1 MPLIPLNGIDL
12 YYESH
17 GASDDGRPAV
27 TFLHG
32 AGGNH
37 ISWWQQV
44 PVFSQ
49 SFRCITI
56 DHRGFGRSSDPEK
69 LGSTRYIEDL
79 EALLEQ
85 LGIERTALVAQSMG
99 GLAALGFAVRHPERV
114 TALVMADNWGWFEW
128 PELRERWNALRQER
142 AEDPP
147 APGGMGR
154 RYRAEHPRG
163 VFLYQQIGGLNP
175 PRDPATPFV
184 AGGGVTKDEVAR
196 LAVPTLWLVGG
207 EDPTVPPEIIR
218 ELHALTPGSSYIEVP
233 GSGHSVYFE
242 DAAAFNEHVGQFL
255 AKHVPAPPGP
265 ASNEAQMRS

>member
-1 MPLIPLNGIDL
+1 VPLERLNGIDL

-17 GASDDGRPAV
+17 GDSDPESPVV

-44 PVFSQ
+44 PLFSQ
-49 SFRCITI
+49 HYRCITI

-69 LGSTRYIEDL
+69 LGSTCYIEDL
-79 EALLEQ
+79 EALLDH
-85 LGIERTALVAQSMG
+85 LGVQRTALVAQSMG
-99 GLAALGFAVRHPERV
+99 GLAALGYAVRHPERV
-114 TALVMADNWGWFEW
+114 SALVMADNWGWFEW
-128 PELRERWNALRQER
+128 PELRDRWNTLRQER
-142 AEDPP
+142 AETPP
-147 APGGMGR
+147 APGGMGK

-175 PRDPATPFV
+175 PRDAATPFLG
-184 AGGGVTKDEVAR
+184 GGGVTRDEVAA

-218 ELHALTPGSSYIEVP
+218 EMHALTPGSEYIEVP
-233 GSGHSVYFE
+233 GSGHSLYFE
-242 DAAAFNEHVGQFL
+242 DAPAFNEHAGAFIEKHAL
-255 AKHVPAPPGP
+255 ASRAAAEVAPT
-265 ASNEAQMRS
+265 RT

>member
-1 MPLIPLNGIDL
+1 MPLAALNGIDL

-17 GASDDGRPAV
+17 GEGPVV

-49 SFRCITI
+49 RYRCLTI
-56 DHRGFGRSSDPEK
+56 DHRGFGRSLDPAR

-79 EALLEQ
+79 EALLDHLAVQ
-85 LGIERTALVAQSMG
+85 RTALVAQSMG

-114 TALVMADNWGWFEW
+114 TALAMADNWGWFDW
-128 PELRERWNALRQER
+128 PELRERWNTLRRER
-142 AEDPP
+142 VEDPP
-147 APGGMGR
+147 APGGMGK

-163 VFLYQQIGGLNP
+163 VFLYQQLAGLNP
-175 PRDPATPFV
+175 PRDPATPFLE
-184 AGGGVTKDEVAR
+184 GGGVTREQVAS
-196 LAVPTLWLVGG
+196 LNVPIMWLVGG

-218 ELHALTPGSSYIEVP
+218 EMQALTPGSEYVEVP

-242 DAAAFNEHVGQFL
+242 DAAAFNEHVGAFL
-255 AKHVPAPPGP
+255 DKHALEAPLAAAQAVRPPA
-265 ASNEAQMRS
+265 